1 MKILSDSD
9 WQKNT
14 NVPKVET
21 NSDAI
26 LVDSNSDAIL
36 DPFEASAV
44 EVVPQE
50 SFSVS
55 EPQKVWGLLG

>member
-14 NVPKVET
+14 NVPKVDS

-36 DPFEASAV
+36 DPFEASM
-44 EVVPQE
+44 EVVLQE
-50 SFSVS
+50 SLSVS

>member
-1 MKILSDSD
+1 MKILSDND

-36 DPFEASAV
+36 DPFEASM

-50 SFSVS
+50 SLSVS